1 MAYTTIDDPSAHFQ
15 TALYSGTGSSG
26 NAVTNDG
33 NSNLQPD
40 IVWIKNRDYNNP
52 HVLQDTNRGF
62 SSGEAKVLQPG
73 NAVAESNNGAFVS
86 FDTNGFEVGGTNA
99 ASRAFNGS
107 SDTYAAWQ
115 WKVNGGTTSSNTAGN
130 VTNTLQVNTT
140 AGISIS
146 TFTSVSSG
154 TTTFGHGLGVVPAMF
169 ITKSVNQGYGWWV
182 NHKGLSNQS
191 DQYLGLHTTGDD
203 DTVSWGAA
211 PTSTLI
217 TTSSAF
223 VGNNL
228 PQICYAF
235 AEIQGYSKF
244 GKYTGTGSSTESY
257 RHGPFIYTGF
267 KPAFFICKRTDN
279 TGNWLLFDNKRGNF
293 NLNDNY
299 AYINIDDTD
308 GTSTTQG
315 VDFLSNGIKIRN
327 TYNDA
332 GASNATYIYMAFAE
346 QPFVTST
353 GIPTTAR

>member
-1 MAYTTIDDPSAHFQ
+1 MAYTTIDDPSAFFQ

-40 IVWIKNRDYNNP
+40 IVWIKVRTYNNP

-115 WKVNGGTTSSNTAGN
+115 WKINGGTTSSNTAGN

-146 TFTSVSSG
+146 TFTSASSG
-154 TTTFGHGLGVVPAMF
+154 NTTFGHGLGVTPDVF
-169 ITKSVNQGYGWWV
+169 IAKVVNQDYGWWV
-182 NHKGLSNQS
+182 NHKGLANQS
-191 DQYLGLHTTGDD
+191 DQYLGLHTTGNAA
-203 DTVSWGAA
+203 TVSWGAA

-217 TTSSAF
+217 TTSSAY

-228 PQICYAF
+228 PTICYAF
-235 AEIQGYSKF
+235 AEIKGYSKF
-244 GKYTGTGSSTESY
+244 GKYMGNGNANGT
-257 RHGPFIYTGF
+257 FIYTGF
-267 KPAFFICKRTDN
+267 KPAFFMCKRFDN
-279 TGNWLLFDNKRGNF
+279 TANWLLFDSKRGNF

-299 AYINIDDTD
+299 FYINIDDSE
-308 GTSTTQG
+308 GTHASSG
-315 VDFLSNGIKIRN
+315 VDFLSNGIKMRN

-332 GASNATYIYMAFAE
+332 NASGYSAKYIYMAFAE
-346 QPFVTST
+346 NPFVTST